1 MSANKDLDKREILN
15 VRLTRLEGE
24 TPDTIRVVGQ
34 AREVLERYSRSD
46 MPGDVS
52 GEGENTNS
60 AESVAEENNGE
71 PSAALPKFMIEEAV
85 PLKKPPFRIEGSSP
99 AKQRRGGGFK
109 PVIDRAANALSG
121 IIPKRGDPPLE
132 ILRKCI
138 FNIALITLIVSLA
151 YIVNEMIIIPQ
162 KNQQGY
168 NSLAE
173 LYDPDNPAPPPADFP
188 PERYPQGIL
197 PAFKALYAQND
208 QIRGWLQ
215 YKDANKKW
223 LNINYPVM
231 YSGDNEFYLYRDFQ
245 KARNKNGALFFDERN
260 NLGTPNDTNRVL
272 IIYGHNMASGQ
283 MLSPLNK
290 FLNNLSYMRSA
301 PVINLD
307 TLFERRQYKVFAV
320 MLLSTRKEDGP
331 YFDYIRTSFASDDDF
346 MDFVA
351 NIRARSVY
359 DFNSV
364 DINPDDQ
371 LLVLS
376 TCTATSN
383 AKFKD
388 GRCVVVARRV
398 RNGETVAVRPSDI
411 VKNEDVIM
419 PYAWYVN
426 QKKTPHRY
434 YTDSDYTIPGATY
447 TTRRP
452 TYFPT
457 TRQLMADHLRRNK
470 AGRAHRPPVA
480 PPRADYRPLGGT
492 TTADG
497 TTAPPVAPPP
507 PTDYRSAGWH
517 HHRRRTTARRV
528 APPPRAGL
536 RPPVAPPP
544 PTDYRSAGGTT
555 TAARPSRPAFRPD
568 HHNRLTPSRLTPN
581 RLTPNRRILNRR
593 IPSRKKPS
601 RPARSLPTSR
611 EKTDWKGMD
620 KCTLTK
626 PHPRAR

>member
-1 MSANKDLDKREILN
+1 MSADKDMDKREILN
-15 VRLTRLEGE
+15 VRLTHLEGE

-34 AREVLERYSRSD
+34 AREILERYSRPD

-52 GEGENTNS
+52 AEGENTNS
-60 AESVAEENNGE
+60 AGAVAEENSGN
-71 PSAALPKFMIEEAV
+71 PSATLPKFMIEEAV
-85 PLKKPPFRIEGSSP
+85 PLQKPPFRIEGSSP
-99 AKQRRGGGFK
+99 AKQRRGGGNK
-109 PVIDRAANALSG
+109 RIIDRAADALSG

-151 YIVNEMIIIPQ
+151 YIVNEMIIIPL

-188 PERYPQGIL
+188 PERYPDGIL

-260 NLGTPNDTNRVL
+260 NLETPNDTNRVL

-290 FLNNLSYMRSA
+290 LLNNLSYMRSA

-320 MLLSTRKEDGP
+320 MLLSTREEDGP

-398 RNGETVAVRPSDI
+398 RNGETVAVRASDI

-457 TRQLMADHLRRNK
+457 TPTTY
-470 AGRAHRPPVA
+470 RPTTSDGTRPGGPTA
-480 PPRADYRPLGGT
+480 PPGGTTTAGGTTAPPGGT

-497 TTAPPVAPPP
+497 TTAPP
-507 PTDYRSAGWH
+507 
-517 HHRRRTTARRV
+517 
-528 APPPRAGL
+528 
-536 RPPVAPPP
+536 
-544 PTDYRSAGGTT
+544 GGTT
-555 TAARPSRPAFRPD
+555 TAGGTTAPPGGTTTAGGTTAPPGG
-568 HHNRLTPSRLTPN
+568 TT
-581 RLTPNRRILNRR
+581 T
-593 IPSRKKPS
+593 
-601 RPARSLPTSR
+601 AG
-611 EKTDWKGMD
+611 E
-620 KCTLTK
+620 TK
-626 PHPRAR
+626 PTEPSDQTTTTSDTELDETESTGAETTDEP